1 MNNIIK
7 VTMISSSL
15 LFSACASQTNWS
27 PTVDPYGSPNAY
39 RINQDLAECRQL
51 ALQASGGTTTETAKG
66 AVVGGLIGAASG
78 AAIGAISGNPG
89 AGAAYGAAAGTFG
102 GGAKQGFE
110 SEDTYKRAYGN
121 CMRHRGHYI
130 IN

>member
-1 MNNIIK
+1 MNNILK
-7 VTMISSSL
+7 VTIISSSL
-15 LFSACASQTNWS
+15 FFSGCASQSNWS
-27 PTVDPYGSPNAY
+27 PTVDPYGSPNAH
-39 RINQDLAECRQL
+39 RINQDLYECKQL
-51 ALQASGGTTTETAKG
+51 ALQASGGTIQETATG

-110 SEDTYKRAYGN
+110 SEDTYKRAYSN

-130 IN
+130 VD